1 MTPST
6 RTRVIQ
12 GSVTAASAALMV
24 IAAGAASYDIIQQ
37 GRAFDQK
44 EITIG
49 VGDTL
54 HFNNNDEFIHQ
65 IYVKSDEFNFES
77 AEQPPGEIVDVH
89 FTKQGIFAV
98 RCEIHPKM
106 RLVVTVK

>member
-1 MTPST
+1 MTE
-6 RTRVIQ
+6 RALARVIQ
-12 GSVTAASAALMV
+12 ASVLS
-24 IAAGAASYDIIQQ
+24 AGAALAIAGAGAAGYDIIQQ

-44 EITIG
+44 EITIA

-77 AEQPPGEIVDVH
+77 AEQPPGEVVDVH
-89 FTKQGIFAV
+89 FTKQGTFAV

>member
-1 MTPST
+1 MTRGTLT
-6 RTRVIQ
+6 RFIR
-12 GSVTAASAALMV
+12 ASALGTGVALA
-24 IAAGAASYDIIQQ
+24 IAGAGAASFEIIQQ
-37 GRAFDQK
+37 GRAFNQK

-77 AEQPPGEIVDVH
+77 AEQPPGEGVDVH
-89 FTKQGIFAV
+89 FTKEGTFAV